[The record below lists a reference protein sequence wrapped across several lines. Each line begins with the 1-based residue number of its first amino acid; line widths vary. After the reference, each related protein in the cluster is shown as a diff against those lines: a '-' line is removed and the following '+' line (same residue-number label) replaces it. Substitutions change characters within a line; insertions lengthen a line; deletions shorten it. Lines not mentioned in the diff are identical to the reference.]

1 MLTKGDD
8 PSGLTPKS
16 WKGWAYILISTII
29 IGCVSLALHK
39 VDAPEKY
46 QWSIS
51 IGLLVLFLLDIID
64 ITRKIKKDERETLHE
79 AFAERNVA
87 WFMSATLSIG
97 VLYQTFISIFKGYFA
112 VDPFIIAAIF
122 GGILIKGLTNWY
134 LSDK

>member
-97 VLYQTFISIFKGYFA
+97 VLYQTFKYFQRILCRGSIYHCGYFWGHFNKR
-112 VDPFIIAAIF
+112 VNELV
-122 GGILIKGLTNWY
+122 LI
-134 LSDK
+134 